1 MKWLYIVFL
10 ISTVLIA
17 NEPKDRPKIPLE
29 ISLPHLQSIES
40 LSLTMG
46 YGPTKAY
53 VFIDPNCPN
62 SQNFVSLIHE
72 SEKMRSRYTY
82 YFFFYELKRFNSSA
96 VISQIYSSS
105 NPLETMKHYMI
116 DHQSLSQKINP
127 AVLGKIAQI
136 AKVAET
142 LDVYKRPYIIMV
154 KREK

>member
-1 MKWLYIVFL
+1 MKWLLILLF
-10 ISTVLIA
+10 ISTIITA
-17 NEPKDRPKIPLE
+17 NEPKERPKIPLE
-29 ISLPHLQSIES
+29 ISLPHLKGIES
-40 LSLTMG
+40 SALIMG
-46 YGPTKAY
+46 NGPIKAY

-72 SEKMRSRYTY
+72 NDKMRSRYTY
-82 YFFFYELKRFNSSA
+82 FFFLYELKRFNSST

-105 NPLETMKHYMI
+105 NPLEAMKHYMI
-116 DHQSLSQKINP
+116 EHQTLSQKVNLT
-127 AVLGKIAQI
+127 VLGKIAEI